1 MSHDQ
6 ELMISLICL
15 VIPLFISLL
24 GNIICYSNY
33 ISMKQSKEMYRDT
46 CNRLVNILEY
56 KDSIIKEYVDKYEKI
71 K

>member
-1 MSHDQ
+1 MNH
-6 ELMISLICL
+6 EIIISLSL
-15 VIPLFISLL
+15 VILLFISLF
-24 GNIICYSNY
+24 GNIIFYSNY

-56 KDSIIKEYVDKYEKI
+56 KDSIIKEYVDKYEKT

>member
-1 MSHDQ
+1 MNH
-6 ELMISLICL
+6 EIIISLSL
-15 VIPLFISLL
+15 VILLFISLL

-56 KDSIIKEYVDKYEKI
+56 KDSIIKEYVDKYEKT